1 MVWRAVT
8 RHRDAKP
15 MTVLDVTLL
24 GVSQTPGQLRD
35 RLVPQTH
42 ANVIFTKTELDI
54 AGAAQNTFFTRR
66 ID

>member
-42 ANVIFTKTELDI
+42 ANVIFTKTLSLI
-54 AGAAQNTFFTRR
+54 H
-66 ID
+66 I